1 SGFHSPRLPNV
12 HLPIHSDTD
21 DKNITKKPSPAFV
34 MHILAVLLFGVVF
47 PACAR
52 SENRFRRPP
61 GPGPAGDFRD
71 NPVYTLGDNIDL
83 QWEMD
88 LKNIDLILW
97 QQQPTGNV
105 KGPYAKLASNSTV
118 KSLVW
123 TVSYAGFPST
133 MNPDLSQV
141 YFLQLF
147 KTGQSGSSA
156 TSHYFNITEPDSTST
171 STSSATATT
180 TALALASATPTSTPD
195 SSPAQSPTAPADE
208 DQLSSTAVAGIAV
221 GATLGALILLV
232 LLAGLVRRY
241 VKRRRDMAVHTEGDI
256 LVYAERQL
264 RAKDEAAAWK
274 LELPA
279 HSRERFEVEAC
290 EPRHEMPAEPVGVGM
305 ERW

>member
-1 SGFHSPRLPNV
+1 MQF
-12 HLPIHSDTD
+12 
-21 DKNITKKPSPAFV
+21 
-34 MHILAVLLFGVVF
+34 LAVFLFGVVF
-47 PACAR
+47 PACTR

-88 LKNIDLILW
+88 LKNIDLIVW
-97 QQQPTGNV
+97 QQQPTGNI
-105 KGPYAKLASNSTV
+105 KGPYAKLA
-118 KSLVW
+118 
-123 TVSYAGFPST
+123 Y
-133 MNPDLSQV
+133 LSQV

-171 STSSATATT
+171 LSTLQSATATT
-180 TALALASATPTSTPD
+180 TALALASATSTSTPD
-195 SSPAQSPTAPADE
+195 SSPAQTPTTPTDE

-221 GATLGALILLV
+221 GATLGALILLA
-232 LLAGLVRRY
+232 LLAGLVRKY
-241 VKRRRDMAVHTEGDI
+241 IKRRRDMAVHTEGDI
-256 LVYAERQL
+256 LVYADRQL
-264 RAKDEAAAWK
+264 QAKDEAAAWK

-290 EPRHEMPAEPVGVGM
+290 EPRHEMPAEPVGVGL
-305 ERW
+305 ERG

>member
-1 SGFHSPRLPNV
+1 
-12 HLPIHSDTD
+12 
-21 DKNITKKPSPAFV
+21 

-97 QQQPTGNV
+97 QQQPTGNL

-123 TVSYAGFPST
+123 TVGYAGFPST

-180 TALALASATPTSTPD
+180 TALALASA
-195 SSPAQSPTAPADE
+195 QSPTAPADE

-221 GATLGALILLV
+221 GATLGALLFLA

-305 ERW
+305 ERG

>member
-1 SGFHSPRLPNV
+1 
-12 HLPIHSDTD
+12 
-21 DKNITKKPSPAFV
+21 

-97 QQQPTGNV
+97 QQQPTGNI

-123 TVSYAGFPST
+123 TVGYAGFPST

-156 TSHYFNITEPDSTST
+156 TSHYFNITEPDSTSVT
-171 STSSATATT
+171 QSATATT
-180 TALALASATPTSTPD
+180 TALALATSTSTSTPE
-195 SSPAQSPTAPADE
+195 SSPA
-208 DQLSSTAVAGIAV
+208 TAVAGIAV
-221 GATLGALILLV
+221 GATLGALLLLA

-290 EPRHEMPAEPVGVGM
+290 EPRHEMPC
-305 ERW
+305 

>member
-1 SGFHSPRLPNV
+1 
-12 HLPIHSDTD
+12 
-21 DKNITKKPSPAFV
+21 
-34 MHILAVLLFGVVF
+34 M
-47 PACAR
+47 
-52 SENRFRRPP
+52 
-61 GPGPAGDFRD
+61 
-71 NPVYTLGDNIDL
+71 
-83 QWEMD
+83 
-88 LKNIDLILW
+88 
-97 QQQPTGNV
+97 
-105 KGPYAKLASNSTV
+105 

-123 TVSYAGFPST
+123 TVGYAGFPST

-156 TSHYFNITEPDSTST
+156 TSHYFNITEPDNTST
-171 STSSATATT
+171 PTSSATATT
-180 TALALASATPTSTPD
+180 TALALASATSTPTSTPD
-195 SSPAQSPTAPADE
+195 SSPAQSTTTTPADE

-221 GATLGALILLV
+221 GATLGALLLLA
-232 LLAGLVRRY
+232 LLAGLVRKY

-290 EPRHEMPAEPVGVGM
+290 EPRHEMPC
-305 ERW
+305 

>member
-1 SGFHSPRLPNV
+1 
-12 HLPIHSDTD
+12 
-21 DKNITKKPSPAFV
+21 
-34 MHILAVLLFGVVF
+34 MHILAVCLFGVVF
-47 PACAR
+47 PACTR
-52 SENRFRRPP
+52 SENRFRRPS

-97 QQQPTGNV
+97 QQQPTGNI
-105 KGPYAKLASNSTV
+105 KGPYAKLASNSTA

-123 TVSYAGFPST
+123 TVGYAGFPST

-141 YFLQLF
+141 YFLQFF

-156 TSHYFNITEPDSTST
+156 TSHYFNITEPDITST
-171 STSSATATT
+171 STTSSTTTTPSATTAALSLASASATA
-180 TALALASATPTSTPD
+180 TPD
-195 SSPAQSPTAPADE
+195 SSPAQSTTTSTDE

-221 GATLGALILLV
+221 GATLGALLLLA
-232 LLAGLVRRY
+232 LLAGLVRRCI
-241 VKRRRDMAVHTEGDI
+241 KRRRDMAVHTEGDI

-264 RAKDEAAAWK
+264 HAKDEAAAWK
-274 LELPA
+274 LELPV

-290 EPRHEMPAEPVGVGM
+290 EPRHEMPC
-305 ERW
+305 